1 MRSLKLAAL
10 AETLKPPKV
19 YGEDSGDLLVVG
31 WGSTRG
37 AIEEAVELAR
47 EQGKSVSSLHLT
59 FLSPLEPG
67 LKEIFERFR
76 KVMTIEL
83 NYSDGPDVPL
93 ASGERRRY
101 AQLAQVLRSHTLLD
115 IDCWSVVP
123 GHPLSPGR
131 IGKVIDDNL
140 EKLEGVH

>member
-1 MRSLKLAAL
+1 M
-10 AETLKPPKV
+10 
-19 YGEDSGDLLVVG
+19 
-31 WGSTRG
+31 
-37 AIEEAVELAR
+37 
-47 EQGKSVSSLHLT
+47 
-59 FLSPLEPG
+59 EPG
-67 LKEIFERFR
+67 LEEIFKRFR

-83 NYSDGPDVPL
+83 NYSDGPDVPM